1 MSAAWEIR
9 VENAMPEVVH
19 LGCGRDSYQLAGH
32 TESDVPASTSCGWKG
47 RAGLAAFGIPL
58 GYLGDPL
65 DLLATLGIPGGF
77 P

>member
-9 VENAMPEVVH
+9 VENAMPEVVN

-32 TESDVPASTSCGWKG
+32 TDSDVLA

-65 DLLATLGIPGGF
+65 DLLATLGISGGF